1 MKKFKVKELRFS
13 NLLVEDINVPKN
25 LIVRIKN
32 IPRSKKA
39 LLEEVAKKISEKYGK
54 DVKHFILEDLEIE
67 GPKNFAKNPTI
78 TKRLQKRRKVL
89 KNYIDEIG
97 EEDSQLSYEV
107 TKAIIKAIINVFGEK
122 FLDKYSVNIRDQIEK
137 FSKKIA
143 GLKTLADRPKDDP
156 YKKRLDNWR
165 IG

>member
-1 MKKFKVKELRFS
+1 MKKLLRK
-13 NLLVEDINVPKN
+13 L
-25 LIVRIKN
+25 
-32 IPRSKKA
+32 
-39 LLEEVAKKISEKYGK
+39 AKKYGK

-78 TKRLQKRRKVL
+78 TKRLQKCRKVL

-107 TKAIIKAIINVFGEK
+107 TKAIIEVTKAIINVFGEK

>member
-1 MKKFKVKELRFS
+1 
-13 NLLVEDINVPKN
+13 
-25 LIVRIKN
+25 
-32 IPRSKKA
+32 
-39 LLEEVAKKISEKYGK
+39 
-54 DVKHFILEDLEIE
+54 
-67 GPKNFAKNPTI
+67 
-78 TKRLQKRRKVL
+78 L

-107 TKAIIKAIINVFGEK
+107 TKAIINVFGEE

>member
-78 TKRLQKRRKVL
+78 TKRRQKRRKVL

-107 TKAIIKAIINVFGEK
+107 IKDIINVFGEK
-122 FLDKYSVNIRDQIEK
+122 FLDKYSVIIRDQIEK

>member
-1 MKKFKVKELRFS
+1 MVQFKVKELRFS

-107 TKAIIKAIINVFGEK
+107 TKAIINVFGEK

>member
-1 MKKFKVKELRFS
+1 MKKFKVKELKFS
-13 NLLVEDINVPKN
+13 NLLVEEINVPKN

-32 IPRSKKA
+32 IPKSKKA

-97 EEDSQLSYEV
+97 EENYNLE
-107 TKAIIKAIINVFGEK
+107 TELIHAIINAYGEQ
-122 FLDKYSVNIRDQIEK
+122 FLDKYFSSHIKGWIENLNRK
-137 FSKKIA
+137 VTA
-143 GLKTLADRPKDDP
+143 LKTLADKPKDDP

>member
-1 MKKFKVKELRFS
+1 MFPKILLFELRIFLDLKRFYLKK
-13 NLLVEDINVPKN
+13 LLRKLAKN
-25 LIVRIKN
+25 MEKN
-32 IPRSKKA
+32 
-39 LLEEVAKKISEKYGK
+39 
-54 DVKHFILEDLEIE
+54 VKHFILEDLEIE

-78 TKRLQKRRKVL
+78 AKRLQKRRKVL

-107 TKAIIKAIINVFGEK
+107 TKAIINVFGEE

>member
-97 EEDSQLSYEV
+97 DEV
-107 TKAIIKAIINVFGEK
+107 TKAIINVFGEK

>member
-1 MKKFKVKELRFS
+1 MFWCFL
-13 NLLVEDINVPKN
+13 PKISMFRATN
-25 LIVRIKN
+25 FYFCKTTFIFNSWIKN

-54 DVKHFILEDLEIE
+54 DVKYFILEDLEIE

-107 TKAIIKAIINVFGEK
+107 TKAIINVFGEK

>member
-25 LIVRIKN
+25 LIVWIKN

>member
-25 LIVRIKN
+25 L
-32 IPRSKKA
+32 
-39 LLEEVAKKISEKYGK
+39 
-54 DVKHFILEDLEIE
+54 LEDLEIE

-97 EEDSQLSYEV
+97 EEDS
-107 TKAIIKAIINVFGEK
+107 
-122 FLDKYSVNIRDQIEK
+122 
-137 FSKKIA
+137 
-143 GLKTLADRPKDDP
+143 
-156 YKKRLDNWR
+156 
-165 IG
+165 

>member
-67 GPKNFAKNPTI
+67 GPKNFAK
-78 TKRLQKRRKVL
+78 KSYYYKVSS
-89 KNYIDEIG
+89 KTSKG
-97 EEDSQLSYEV
+97 
-107 TKAIIKAIINVFGEK
+107 FEK
-122 FLDKYSVNIRDQIEK
+122 LY
-137 FSKKIA
+137 
-143 GLKTLADRPKDDP
+143 
-156 YKKRLDNWR
+156 
-165 IG
+165 

>member
-1 MKKFKVKELRFS
+1 MFPKILLFELRIF
-13 NLLVEDINVPKN
+13 LDL
-25 LIVRIKN
+25 
-32 IPRSKKA
+32 KKA

-107 TKAIIKAIINVFGEK
+107 TKAIINVFGEK

>member
-1 MKKFKVKELRFS
+1 MKNR
-13 NLLVEDINVPKN
+13 EDQRNK
-25 LIVRIKN
+25 
-32 IPRSKKA
+32 
-39 LLEEVAKKISEKYGK
+39 
-54 DVKHFILEDLEIE
+54 
-67 GPKNFAKNPTI
+67 
-78 TKRLQKRRKVL
+78 TKMDNSV
-89 KNYIDEIG
+89 
-97 EEDSQLSYEV
+97 
-107 TKAIIKAIINVFGEK
+107 NVFGEK

>member
-39 LLEEVAKKISEKYGK
+39 LFEEVAKKISEKYGK

-107 TKAIIKAIINVFGEK
+107 TKAIINVFGEK
-122 FLDKYSVNIRDQIEK
+122 FLDFLDKYSVNIRDQIEK

>member
-1 MKKFKVKELRFS
+1 MKNRKDQRNKTKVDNS
-13 NLLVEDINVPKN
+13 V
-25 LIVRIKN
+25 
-32 IPRSKKA
+32 
-39 LLEEVAKKISEKYGK
+39 
-54 DVKHFILEDLEIE
+54 
-67 GPKNFAKNPTI
+67 
-78 TKRLQKRRKVL
+78 
-89 KNYIDEIG
+89 
-97 EEDSQLSYEV
+97 
-107 TKAIIKAIINVFGEK
+107 NVFGEK

>member
-107 TKAIIKAIINVFGEK
+107 TKAIIIAFGEK
-122 FLDKYSVNIRDQIEK
+122 FLDKYFSSHIKGWIENLNRK
-137 FSKKIA
+137 VTA
-143 GLKTLADRPKDDP
+143 LKTLADKPKDDP

>member
-39 LLEEVAKKISEKYGK
+39 LLEQVAKKISEKYGK
-54 DVKHFILEDLEIE
+54 EVKHFVLEDLETE
-67 GPKNFAKNPTI
+67 GPKNYGKNPTI
-78 TKRLQKRRKVL
+78 TQRFRKRRKVL

-97 EEDSQLSYEV
+97 EENSQLSYEV
-107 TKAIIKAIINVFGEK
+107 IKAIINVFGEK

>member
-39 LLEEVAKKISEKYGK
+39 LLEEVAKKISGK

-107 TKAIIKAIINVFGEK
+107 TKAIINVFGEK

>member
-97 EEDSQLSYEV
+97 EENYNLE
-107 TKAIIKAIINVFGEK
+107 TELIHAIINAYGEQ
-122 FLDKYSVNIRDQIEK
+122 FLDKY
-137 FSKKIA
+137 FSSHIKGWIQNLNRKVTA
-143 GLKTLADRPKDDP
+143 LKTLADRPKDDP

>member
-97 EEDSQLSYEV
+97 EEDEEDSLSYEV
-107 TKAIIKAIINVFGEK
+107 IKAIINVLGEK
-122 FLDKYSVNIRDQIEK
+122 FLDKYGVIIRDLIEK

>member
-13 NLLVEDINVPKN
+13 NLLVEEINVPKN
-25 LIVRIKN
+25 LIVRIKI
-32 IPRSKKA
+32 IPKSKKA
-39 LLEEVAKKISEKYGK
+39 LLDQVAKKISEKYGYE
-54 DVKHFILEDLEIE
+54 VKHFVLEDLETE
-67 GPKNFAKNPTI
+67 GPKYYGKNPTI

-107 TKAIIKAIINVFGEK
+107 TKAIINVFGEK

>member
-1 MKKFKVKELRFS
+1 MLKILLLQSVFK
-13 NLLVEDINVPKN
+13 
-25 LIVRIKN
+25 
-32 IPRSKKA
+32 
-39 LLEEVAKKISEKYGK
+39 
-54 DVKHFILEDLEIE
+54 
-67 GPKNFAKNPTI
+67 
-78 TKRLQKRRKVL
+78 KRRKVL

-107 TKAIIKAIINVFGEK
+107 TKAIINVFGEK